1 MKRNNRLQV
10 ASHDMYSML
19 AVLWYRIV
27 TVAAPGV
34 AAEDA
39 TDGEV

>member
-1 MKRNNRLQV
+1 MMDALD
-10 ASHDMYSML
+10 DMVDTYAML
-19 AVLWYRIV
+19 ATLRNRVIA
-27 TVAAPGV
+27 VAAPGV

>member
-1 MKRNNRLQV
+1 MARNNRLQV
-10 ASHDMYSML
+10 ASRGTYSML
-19 AVLWYRIV
+19 AVLWHRIV
-27 TVAAPGV
+27 AVAAPGV